1 MLASCM
7 SMRRRPASYEPR
19 GCVCAAQISKL
30 HEEVSRVLWAMGVFH
45 VDDAITPDG
54 LFCVDI
60 ALEGEK
66 ACPPNAAPS
75 ISSWRPGLSRDA
87 TAVTASL
94 HQGLWW
100 DQV

>member
-1 MLASCM
+1 MCGADQQ
-7 SMRRRPASYEPR
+7 A
-19 GCVCAAQISKL
+19 

>member
-1 MLASCM
+1 M
-7 SMRRRPASYEPR
+7 SICRRPACYQPR
-19 GCVCAAQISKL
+19 GGVSAAQISKL

-66 ACPPNAAPS
+66 ARPPRRSRASALRRRARPAMRWPS
-75 ISSWRPGLSRDA
+75 RSRCIRD
-87 TAVTASL
+87 
-94 HQGLWW
+94 
-100 DQV
+100 